1 MKKRYY
7 ELTAGD
13 DSYMNKFKATNGI
26 RTILLN
32 NKKINGLVGD
42 NIFPLI
48 AKEGTVGDF
57 IIYQRDSYEKEYTKM
72 GICEEKCNVHID
84 IVSDDYDRSQ
94 ELACLVNETLEGEF
108 NNPKIVVKLLDS
120 TEDFSDGKYIQVLL
134 FSIE

>member
-1 MKKRYY
+1 
-7 ELTAGD
+7 
-13 DSYMNKFKATNGI
+13 
-26 RTILLN
+26 
-32 NKKINGLVGD
+32 
-42 NIFPLI
+42 
-48 AKEGTVGDF
+48 
-57 IIYQRDSYEKEYTKM
+57 
-72 GICEEKCNVHID
+72 EEKCNVHID